1 MQKSDVINHFGGV
14 IKTAKALGMSKQAVS
29 AWNDNIPQGRA
40 YQIQLLTKGKLKAA
54 PQLTKKAG

>member
-40 YQIQLLTKGKLKAA
+40 YQIQLLTKGKLKAV
-54 PQLTKKAG
+54 PQLTKKSG

>member
-40 YQIQLLTKGKLKAA
+40 YQIQLLTKGKLKAV
-54 PQLTKKAG
+54 PKLTKKAG